1 MKDISERFIILEDS
15 KGDRIRTYDKLLM
28 KFVTLRQI
36 KSSLSMGKIIALLDK
51 IINLDNEFLK
61 VIGYQTLDNGT
72 VYAIEEIPPQEKVD
86 LRNDVRELLQ
96 VTRYIGRMFEYLN
109 SQGLRIKLPEEDK
122 IYKEGEGKYLISPL
136 DLIDINDPERVQNKG
151 EILNTL
157 ISFFISF
164 APQSLRDALSTLIE
178 RNIISKLDNVDAL
191 VNMLNTFVLQEER
204 MRTKSESKRTAGEP
218 RREKKKISPWVF
230 VITVL
235 LVLAGISVWL
245 LYSLGEKLF
254 FSEGTI
260 PDVIV
265 PDIVNKPLPE
275 AYSILKASNLNME
288 ISGLEYSSAI
298 PSGNV
303 ISQDPTSGLKVKA
316 GRSVKVV
323 VSKGIEFVNV
333 PNIVGQ
339 DLGNARKILE
349 SIGLKIG
356 DIRETPSRTTPD
368 GIVIS
373 QNPKYGSIT
382 SKNSLVAIE
391 ISRHLQS
398 NMPNL
403 IGKTQEEAER
413 ILKSLGSYILIIKEK
428 ESDTP
433 GIIIEQNPIANTT
446 LIQEIPRIEITIGIP
461 KKVIPQPTP
470 SPSLEEPPIQG
481 ETETPSDSGAL
492 SPE

>member
-1 MKDISERFIILEDS
+1 MKDLSERFIILEES

-36 KSSLSMGKIIALLDK
+36 RSNLSMGKIIALLDK
-51 IINLDNEFLK
+51 IINLDSEFLK
-61 VIGYQTLDNGT
+61 VIGYQALDNGI
-72 VYAIEEIPPQEKVD
+72 VYAIEEIPPQENVD
-86 LRNDVRELLQ
+86 LSNDIRELLH
-96 VTRYIGRMFEYLN
+96 VTRYLGRMFEYLN

-122 IYKEGEGKYLISPL
+122 IYKEEGGKYLVSPL
-136 DLIDINDPERVQNKG
+136 DLVDINDPERIQNKG

-157 ISFFISF
+157 VSFFISF
-164 APQSLRDALSTLIE
+164 APSSLRDTLSSLIE
-178 RNIISKLDNVDAL
+178 RNIIPKLDNADAL
-191 VNMLNTFVLQEER
+191 VNMLNTFVLQGER
-204 MRTKSESKRTAGEP
+204 MKSKIESKRTVGEL
-218 RREKKKISPWVF
+218 RKERKKISPWIF
-230 VITVL
+230 VITIL

-275 AYSILKASNLNME
+275 AYSILKASSLNIE

-298 PSGNV
+298 PSGNI

-323 VSKGIEFVNV
+323 VSRGIEFVNV

-349 SIGLKIG
+349 SVGLKIG

-391 ISRHLQS
+391 IARHLQS

-403 IGKTQEEAER
+403 IGKTQEDAER

-433 GIIIEQNPIANTT
+433 GIIIDQNPIANTT
-446 LIQEIPRIEITIGIP
+446 LLQEVPRIEITVGIP
-461 KKVIPQPTP
+461 KKIIPQPTP
-470 SPSLEEPPIQG
+470 SPTLEEPTIQG
-481 ETETPSDSGAL
+481 KTETPPNTEAPP
-492 SPE
+492 PE